1 MVNSLLGEGE
11 TMVSIANWPDHY
23 SDTDEGSWSSCLHYV
38 NIEDQGDHLYWY
50 SRDCGGVGSV
60 DHCCVAA
67 SVLNYTV
74 QVGEEVHG
82 KGRRKEKEEEDQ
94 QKLLFGKNFL
104 FSGGDSDANLTGEP
118 TPLSF
123 MIHFVGDTHQPLH
136 CGYGCDAG
144 GNFVKVVYDGE
155 AQNFHGVWDYGMI
168 NDYCNE
174 DWQSFADELQNRIDN
189 STFLRPFYSSLMNS
203 TNWVQESYNEYVR
216 HKVYDF
222 SEEGLN
228 SNTGD
233 PVVYPFDDCPI
244 SDVITLPDSYYERNI
259 EAIKMRLMAAG
270 IRLAQALNDIAST
283 T

>member
-1 MVNSLLGEGE
+1 MMRNSFFFFLSLSCFLSPVISWGYIGHNVIAQLGQNMLTPEGMEMVNSLLGEGE

-94 QKLLFGKNFL
+94 QKLLFGKKFL

-144 GNFVKVVYDGE
+144 F
-155 AQNFHGVWDYGMI
+155 
-168 NDYCNE
+168 
-174 DWQSFADELQNRIDN
+174 
-189 STFLRPFYSSLMNS
+189 SLLLLLLLLLLL
-203 TNWVQESYNEYVR
+203 
-216 HKVYDF
+216 F
-222 SEEGLN
+222 
-228 SNTGD
+228 
-233 PVVYPFDDCPI
+233 
-244 SDVITLPDSYYERNI
+244 
-259 EAIKMRLMAAG
+259 
-270 IRLAQALNDIAST
+270 
-283 T
+283 